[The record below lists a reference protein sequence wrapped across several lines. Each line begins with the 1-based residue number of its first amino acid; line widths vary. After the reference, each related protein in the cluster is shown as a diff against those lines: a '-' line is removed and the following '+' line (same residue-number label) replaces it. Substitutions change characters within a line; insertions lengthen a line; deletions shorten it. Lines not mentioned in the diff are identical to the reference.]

1 MYLFIDL
8 YYTCI
13 YLGRSLLLVDE
24 STSARVCATI
34 EANDKHI
41 TALAKLQFA
50 VGGTIYFRQQ
60 SSSSSSVTSVFTN
73 VFHLDNTA
81 AATNENVTWQIYSGT
96 VTDSVSCSNIG
107 SLYNPAGNSGAPCNQ
122 DNQMNCPIGDL
133 SSKNMDLPVGTTNE
147 AALNSVVDGNLP
159 LSGTNSVI
167 GKILVVKALN
177 GTVLTCPKII
187 QYQTRNTL
195 TTLSRDGVT
204 GTISFQQMSPFD
216 PTMVSVDLSGL
227 GGKAGGY
234 HIHKWPV
241 PEKWSADQS
250 ICSADYVSGHFNPF
264 SINTSTDPAPASG
277 TNDQYEV
284 GDLSSKFG
292 LLAGLTEKSDNYTDY
307 NLQLFGINSV
317 IGRSIVVHYDNS
329 SRWVCATIEYVGSTV
344 TGVATFVYPVI
355 GYIVFKQPTDIDLD
369 MADTMVYTAL
379 NYGQST
385 TATIDHKWH
394 VHVDTIGS
402 DGLNNTGRCMSVQ
415 GHYNPFSVDLNGN
428 YPSQC
433 SPDNPLRCETGD
445 LSGKHGK
452 LSVRTASGKMQRNFF
467 TDFDL
472 PLSGSLKILGR
483 SIVIHAENS
492 GGGRLSCGN
501 IYTIPNRKVT
511 VKTGTWSK
519 ESAASVTGSFTMERS
534 TEGLIAGTSDV
545 GIQLSGLASTA
556 GGYHVHVN
564 PVPWA
569 SSSPCSPASVGGHFN
584 PFGVTATAGP
594 IDGSGSD
601 DEYEIGDLSRKYGK
615 FLDNKSTYS
624 ATEKETMLPLRGPL
638 SITGRSIV
646 IHKSSVGAPRW
657 VCGNITEDTST
668 GGTLF
673 EAQASFTSGD
683 VIGSIYLVS

>member
-1 MYLFIDL
+1 M
-8 YYTCI
+8 
-13 YLGRSLLLVDE
+13 VDS

-34 EANDKHI
+34 EANEKHI

-50 VGGTIYFRQQ
+50 VGGTINFRQQ
-60 SSSSSSVTSVFTN
+60 SSSSSSATSLFTN

-81 AATNENVTWQIYSGT
+81 AATSENVTWQIYSGT

-107 SLYNPAGNSGAPCNQ
+107 SLYNPVSSSGAPCNQ

-133 SSKNMDLPVGTTNE
+133 SSKNLDLPVGTTNE

-167 GKILVVKALN
+167 GKILVVKAAN
-177 GTVLTCPKII
+177 GTVITCSKII

-195 TTLSRDGVT
+195 TTFSRDGVT

-216 PTMVSVDLSGL
+216 PTVLSVDLSGL

-241 PEKWSADQS
+241 PEKWSADQK

-264 SINTSTDPAPASG
+264 SIDTSTDPAPAVG

-292 LLAGLTEKSDNYTDY
+292 LLDGLTEKSDNYTDY

-355 GYIVFKQPTDIDLD
+355 GYIVFKQPTDIDLGI
-369 MADTMVYTAL
+369 ADTMVYTAL

-385 TATIDHKWH
+385 TATINHKWH

-402 DGLNNTGRCMSVQ
+402 DGLNTSGRCMSVQ

-428 YPSQC
+428 YTSQC
-433 SPDNPLRCETGD
+433 GPDNPLRCETGD

-472 PLSGSLKILGR
+472 PLSGNLKILGR
-483 SIVIHAENS
+483 SIVIHAKNS
-492 GGGRLSCGN
+492 GGGRLSCAN

-519 ESAASVTGSFTMERS
+519 ESAASVDGSFKMERS
-534 TEGLIAGTSDV
+534 TGGLIDGTTDV
-545 GIQLSGLASTA
+545 NIQLSGLASTA

-584 PFGVTATAGP
+584 PFGVSATAGP

-615 FLDNKSTYS
+615 FLNDKSTYS
-624 ATEKETMLPLRGPL
+624 STEKDTMLPLRGPL

-646 IHKSSVGAPRW
+646 IHKSSAGAPRW
-657 VCGNITEDTST
+657 VCGNITEDANT

-673 EAQASFTSGD
+673 EAQASFASGD